1 MAKDYAAIA
10 ASKIRLPSTVE
21 PKRSY
26 LVYSRNKKGKTRLCS
41 TAPDVL
47 ILDPEA
53 GTSEETK
60 LDPNVWP
67 IYQWEDMADVLGFLK
82 AGGISPISKRP
93 YKWVAVDGLTRITN
107 MSLRWVMKQAEE
119 RDLARQPG
127 QVGKQDY
134 GKSGEMVKAMLH
146 EFHAL
151 PLHVIYTAQE
161 RMVELDG
168 ETGDQAD
175 DDAENTTMIYVP
187 DLPKGARG
195 AVNAIVSVI
204 GRLYVVNAV
213 QNVRVNGTIEQREMP
228 QRRLWIGPHV
238 SYDTGY
244 RSKHTLPDYL
254 MAPTI
259 PKLDMLI
266 SEGKTK

>member
-10 ASKIRLPSTVE
+10 ASKIRQPSTQE

-26 LVYSRNKKGKTRLCS
+26 LVYSRNKKGKTRFCS

-47 ILDPEA
+47 ILDPEV
-53 GTSEETK
+53 GTAEETK
-60 LDPNVWP
+60 LDPDVWP
-67 IYQWEDMADVLGFLK
+67 IYGWDDMSDVLGFLK
-82 AGGISPISKRP
+82 TNPVSPTTKRP

-107 MSLRWVMKQAEE
+107 MSLRWVMRQAEE
-119 RDLARQPG
+119 RDLSRQPG

-146 EFHAL
+146 ELHAL
-151 PLHVIYTAQE
+151 PLNVIYTAQE
-161 RMVELDG
+161 RMVTLDDEG
-168 ETGDQAD
+168 SESD
-175 DDAENTTMIYVP
+175 DDAENPTTIYVP

-204 GRLYVVNAV
+204 GRLYVVNAPTRV
-213 QNVRVNGTIEQREMP
+213 KVNGVIEERDMP

-238 SYDTGY
+238 NYDTGY
-244 RSKHTLPDYL
+244 RSKHTLPDVL
-254 MAPTI
+254 QNPTI
-259 PKLDMLI
+259 PRLDSLI